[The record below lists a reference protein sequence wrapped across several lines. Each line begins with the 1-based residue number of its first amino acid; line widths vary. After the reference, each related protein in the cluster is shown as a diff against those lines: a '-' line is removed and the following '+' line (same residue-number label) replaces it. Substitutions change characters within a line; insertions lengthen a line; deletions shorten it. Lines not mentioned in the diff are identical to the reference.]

1 MDLGTNSF
9 HLVVVQPDSQGRFE
23 ILSTEKEAVRL
34 GSGGG
39 DLDLILPDA
48 MERGL
53 VALKRFTAISRSM
66 QAEIRAVATS
76 AVREAKNSAEFLR
89 QVKRECD
96 LDVEVILG
104 KEEARL
110 IYLGILQ
117 CLPVYDK
124 RVLTIDIGG
133 GSTEYLIGK
142 SGVPE
147 FANSLKLGAIRLKD
161 RFFEKGHVSDK
172 RIAECRQ
179 FIQIALTGVR
189 EEVLARKFDIAIGSS
204 GTAET
209 LWEMIRLKKR
219 VSDLSEPVFSR
230 GDLDR
235 IVDDILGAETVEKR
249 AKLPGLD
256 EKRADIIVGGAILL
270 QESFKM
276 LEIER
281 MTFSRYALREGV
293 VFDTLQRQSWRGLNL
308 PDIRRASVD
317 RLSETFQKVSPVVD
331 STPTVETA
339 LMLHDEILKIKSDLF
354 APEDRFLLECSTK
367 LHNVGMAI
375 SHGAHHKHSYYI
387 IKNSDLLGFTPLE
400 IEIMALVARYHR
412 KGLPKFSHPEF
423 AGIGKSAQQKVTAM
437 AAVLRIAIGLT
448 RLGALIES
456 ISLSLSGKT
465 CIVGLKAKSKDQD
478 LSIPIWAARLK
489 SGMLSDLI
497 GLELEFVKL

>member
-1 MDLGTNSF
+1 MPQKPIAAMDLGTNSF

-161 RFFEKGHVSDK
+161 RFFEKGQVSER

-189 EEVLARKFDIAIGSS
+189 EEVL
-204 GTAET
+204 
-209 LWEMIRLKKR
+209 
-219 VSDLSEPVFSR
+219 
-230 GDLDR
+230 
-235 IVDDILGAETVEKR
+235 
-249 AKLPGLD
+249 
-256 EKRADIIVGGAILL
+256 
-270 QESFKM
+270 
-276 LEIER
+276 
-281 MTFSRYALREGV
+281 
-293 VFDTLQRQSWRGLNL
+293 
-308 PDIRRASVD
+308 
-317 RLSETFQKVSPVVD
+317 
-331 STPTVETA
+331 
-339 LMLHDEILKIKSDLF
+339 
-354 APEDRFLLECSTK
+354 
-367 LHNVGMAI
+367 
-375 SHGAHHKHSYYI
+375 
-387 IKNSDLLGFTPLE
+387 
-400 IEIMALVARYHR
+400 
-412 KGLPKFSHPEF
+412 
-423 AGIGKSAQQKVTAM
+423 
-437 AAVLRIAIGLT
+437 
-448 RLGALIES
+448 
-456 ISLSLSGKT
+456 
-465 CIVGLKAKSKDQD
+465 
-478 LSIPIWAARLK
+478 
-489 SGMLSDLI
+489 
-497 GLELEFVKL
+497 